1 MNLPGFVHKIVQV
14 ISNTFF
20 NHSIDRKTILAST
33 VFLVVAAASFPGQA
47 QTVTADFG
55 GRSGSTAV
63 VPSGFFSVGGIG
75 DPLADPAAIATLTSA
90 GLNRTRFW
98 IGLQQVYATSTPDFT
113 VLDTEL
119 QIMSASGI
127 HAVGVIYDTPPSL
140 ASNQCGPPSDI
151 NRWGQLA
158 ASVVAHVDRNFPGVL
173 QEYEIWNEPE
183 LPTSLCISDDTTRL
197 NTYVAMFAAAAS
209 AMHAQAQADG
219 VTIHTGGPVICHV
232 GEGAVWIPALLNNES
247 TAPYVDFVSF
257 HLYITGQT
265 SIDDGMT
272 WQDLYSL
279 TQAPHGG
286 LASAYTWL
294 EPFVRAGHQP
304 NPASTPIYISEY
316 NDNWAFAVDCCR
328 NDPTYA
334 PLWNSL
340 AVTDF
345 LNVVYSGA
353 KAVPSRITYYNASG
367 KYFCLL
373 GAWDADMDCDDSGM
387 QPYPQFYA
395 FQLFASPEYLD
406 LQAGAHM
413 AASVSPESTTS
424 GLSATAF
431 YTASANSVVVV
442 NPTSTAYAAVT
453 VSLENPGLAGV
464 AGKMHLLDASHGQIA
479 TEPVSFSSAPGR
491 FWTSVAVPAYATVA
505 ISMQGT
511 PVPGA
516 PSAEASVSPRVGSH
530 PLKVSI
536 DSWPSSGGGSAIVGR
551 TIDFGDGKW
560 VSWTASTTH
569 TYVEPGAYTVVVS
582 VRNQSG
588 QLASTA
594 RVVTVK

>member
-1 MNLPGFVHKIVQV
+1 MNISGLIHRVVRIISDAFVDSLV
-14 ISNTFF
+14 
-20 NHSIDRKTILAST
+20 DRKAIFVWHGCIVLA
-33 VFLVVAAASFPGQA
+33 VVSFYGQA

-63 VPSGFFSVGGIG
+63 VPSGFFSVSGIG
-75 DPLADPAAIATLTSA
+75 DPLADPAAIASLTSA
-90 GLNRTRFW
+90 GLNRTRS
-98 IGLQQVYATSTPDFT
+98 GLAFSRSTQPPPQTFS
-113 VLDTEL
+113 VLDSQL
-119 QIMSASGI
+119 QIISASGV
-127 HAVGVIYDTPPSL
+127 HAIGVIYDTPPSL
-140 ASNQCGPPSDI
+140 GSNQCGPPSDI
-151 NRWGQLA
+151 KRWGQLA

-173 QEYEIWNEPE
+173 LEYEIWNEPE

-232 GEGAVWIPALLNNES
+232 GEGGVWIPALLNNAL

-257 HLYITGQT
+257 HIYMTGQT
-265 SIDDGMT
+265 NIDNGMT
-272 WQDLYSL
+272 WQDLYSQ
-279 TQAPHGG
+279 TQALHGG
-286 LASAYTWL
+286 LANAYTWI

-304 NPASTPIYISEY
+304 NPASTPIYISEF
-316 NDNWAFAVDCCR
+316 NENWAFSVDCCR
-328 NDPTYA
+328 NDPTYG

-353 KAVPSRITYYNASG
+353 TAVPSRIVYYNASG

-373 GAWDADMDCDDSGM
+373 GAWDADMDCDGSEM
-387 QPYPQFYA
+387 QPYPQLYA
-395 FQLFASPEYLD
+395 FQLFASPDYLD

-413 AASVSPESTTS
+413 AASVSPVSTTS

-431 YTASANSVVVV
+431 YTASTNSVVVV

-453 VSLENPGLAGV
+453 VAFENPGLASV
-464 AGKMHLLDASHGQIA
+464 AGKTHLLDASHGQIA
-479 TEPVSFSSAPGR
+479 TEAVSFSSMLGR
-491 FWTSVAVPAYATVA
+491 YWTSVAVPAYATVA
-505 ISMQGT
+505 VSMQGT

-516 PSAEASVSPRVGSH
+516 PSAEVSVSPRVGSH

-536 DSWPSSGGGSAIVGR
+536 DSWQSSGGGSAMVGR

-560 VSWTASTTH
+560 ANWTASTTH
-569 TYVEPGAYTVVVS
+569 TYAEPGTYTVVLS

-588 QLASTA
+588 QLASTTS
-594 RVVTVK
+594 VVTVK

>member
-1 MNLPGFVHKIVQV
+1 MNLPGFVHNVVRV
-14 ISNTFF
+14 ISNIFF
-20 NHSIDRKTILAST
+20 NYSTERKAILSSAAC
-33 VFLVVAAASFPGQA
+33 LVLAVVSFHGQA

-63 VPSGFFSVGGIG
+63 VPGGFFSVGGIG
-75 DPLADPAAIATLTSA
+75 DPLADPVAIATLTSA

-119 QIMSASGI
+119 QIMSASGV
-127 HAVGVIYDTPPSL
+127 HAIGVIYDTPPSL
-140 ASNQCGPPSDI
+140 GSNKCAPPSDI
-151 NRWGQLA
+151 KRWGQMA
-158 ASVVAHVDRNFPGVL
+158 ASVVAHVDKNFPGVL

-183 LPTSLCISDDTTRL
+183 LPTSLCVSDDTARL

-219 VTIHTGGPVICHV
+219 VTIHTGGPAICHV
-232 GEGAVWIPALLNNES
+232 GEGGVWIPALLNNAL

-257 HLYITGQT
+257 HLYMTGQT
-265 SIDDGMT
+265 SIDNGMT
-272 WQDLYSL
+272 WQDLYSQ
-279 TQAPHGG
+279 TQAVHGG
-286 LASAYTWL
+286 LASAYTWI

-304 NPASTPIYISEY
+304 NPASTPIYISEF
-316 NDNWAFAVDCCR
+316 NENWAFSVDCCR
-328 NDPTYA
+328 NDPTYG

-353 KAVPSRITYYNASG
+353 TAVPSRIIYYSASSN
-367 KYFCLL
+367 YFCLL
-373 GAWDADMDCDDSGM
+373 GTWDADMDCDGSELR
-387 QPYPQFYA
+387 PYPQFYA
-395 FQLFASPEYLD
+395 FQLFASSEYLG

-413 AASVSPESTTS
+413 AASISPGNTTS

-431 YTASANSVVVV
+431 YTAGANSVVVV
-442 NPTSTAYAAVT
+442 NPTSTAYPAVT
-453 VSLENPGLAGV
+453 VAFENPGLASV
-464 AGKMHLLDASHGQIA
+464 AGKTHLLDASHGEIA
-479 TEPVSFSSAPGR
+479 TEAVSFSSALGR
-491 FWTSVAVPAYATVA
+491 YWTSVAVPAYATIAV
-505 ISMQGT
+505 SMRGT

-516 PSAEASVSPRVGSH
+516 PSAEVSVSPRAGSH

-560 VSWTASTTH
+560 VNWTASTTH
-569 TYVEPGAYTVVVS
+569 TYAEPGTYTVVVS

-588 QLASTA
+588 QLASTTS
-594 RVVTVK
+594 VVTVK